1 MSDAVTLRGMRFHAL
16 VGILEH
22 EKHYAQ
28 PLEIDLTAWLASPV
42 SAITAVELQVVD
54 YRVLYDLV
62 ADEVS
67 RAPIGYIE
75 HLAATIADRA
85 LEDSRIARVD
95 VTIRKPHVAL
105 PGPLDAAEVH
115 VERGRRV

>member
-1 MSDAVTLRGMRFHAL
+1 MSDAVTLRGMRFHTL

-28 PLEIDLTAWLASPV
+28 PMEVDLTVWLARPIPSD
-42 SAITAVELQVVD
+42 SRDESDVVD
-54 YRVLYDLV
+54 YRLLYDLV

-67 RAPIGYIE
+67 REPVAFIE

-85 LEDSRIARVD
+85 LEDRRIDRVA
-95 VTIRKPHVAL
+95 VVVRKPHVAL
-105 PGPLDAAEVH
+105 PGPLDAAEVR
-115 VERGRRV
+115 VERARRE